1 MRIFIASS
9 KMNILLVVNASNRQ
23 KDWDY
28 FQKVAKDFPQ
38 MQMTDRTEEIAM
50 VSLQGPQSQN
60 ILSQPFWIRGQ
71 LPEPMRNA
79 LSVGSIKGKK
89 VLVGRTGYTGEPI
102 CFELFI
108 NREDAPAIW
117 DMLVEKGA
125 TPIGLGA
132 RDTLRLE
139 AALPL
144 YGHEFG
150 IDVEGKEIPI
160 FTCPLAKFAVSF
172 SPLKSNFV
180 GREPL
185 SRQFE
190 ALKRI
195 SKTDFS
201 LIKDLS
207 RITMSVAVSGK
218 GIARAGSKVFKDN
231 KLVGCVTSG
240 TMVPYWKWQGQS
252 LASES
257 TDQKDLRSICLA
269 LLDSNL
275 RDGDKL
281 EIEIRNQR
289 TEALVVP
296 YHLRS
301 DAPPYA
307 RPIVY
312 DQLSAGQQL
321 SLPSTKTCPRKVFSL
336 LEKTIENTRWRQ
348 HECFNLIPSEMTESL
363 DDANAF
369 DNGPIGQIR
378 RAQID
383 EGLFRSRGLLL
394 SGNRFHRR
402 SRKTSRRGTSAV
414 SRL

>member
-1 MRIFIASS
+1 MLRTGKRTGTISR
-9 KMNILLVVNASNRQ
+9 KH
-23 KDWDY
+23 
-28 FQKVAKDFPQ
+28 AKNFPQ

-50 VSLQGPQSQN
+50 LSLQGPQSKN
-60 ILSQPFWIRGQ
+60 ILLAILDSGP

-79 LSVGSIKGKK
+79 LSIVSIKGKK

-117 DMLVEKGA
+117 DMLIEKGA

-150 IDVEGKEIPI
+150 IDAEGKEIPI
-160 FTCPLAKFAVSF
+160 FTCSLAKFAVSF
-172 SPLKSNFV
+172 SPLKGNFV
-180 GREPL
+180 GKELL

-195 SKTDFS
+195 SKNDFS
-201 LIKDLS
+201 LIKDLP
-207 RITMSVAVSGK
+207 RLTMPVAVAGK

-231 KLVGCVTSG
+231 KLVGYVTSG

-301 DAPPYA
+301 EAPPYA

-312 DQLSAGQQL
+312 DQLSAGK
-321 SLPSTKTCPRKVFSL
+321 TKAC
-336 LEKTIENTRWRQ
+336 
-348 HECFNLIPSEMTESL
+348 
-363 DDANAF
+363 
-369 DNGPIGQIR
+369 
-378 RAQID
+378 
-383 EGLFRSRGLLL
+383 
-394 SGNRFHRR
+394 
-402 SRKTSRRGTSAV
+402 SRRKYIPESILRFWKKPLKIHAGASTNV
-414 SRL
+414 SI